1 VRQLIAQVEIRADEI
16 VAFTR
21 GRRRDPLGDTIF
33 TRVCTDSRS
42 VEKGDVFV
50 ALRGARFD
58 GHRFVKDAL
67 EKGAAGVVVDRDV
80 PEHLTVRFSPVV
92 IEVEDTLRALGDMA
106 AGWRK
111 KFSAPVGV
119 LTGSNGKTT
128 TKEMTA
134 RILERSFRLLS
145 TQGNFNNLI
154 GVPLTLLE
162 LGPCHE
168 RVLIEMGMNRHG
180 EIKRL
185 TSIAQPQYGALLNIG
200 PAHLERFEDLRDI
213 ARAKAEMLE
222 AMSRDAVLVFNR
234 DDPLVCEIAAGWK
247 GRSLSYG
254 CGGAAGADVS
264 LLSAEDLAEG
274 QRLVLRW
281 EAVEIDCMLHVFGE
295 HNRSNAVAA
304 AAMAVAMGADAES
317 VKKGL
322 EAFAGVPGRCSLVR
336 VQGLTVI
343 DDTYNAN
350 PRSMQCALETLTRM
364 SGSAERYAVL
374 GDMLELGSFGPEAH
388 RALGALSA
396 AAGLSAMVLI
406 GGYAETVRQGAIEAG
421 MDPERI
427 VVTSDPLEAA
437 EALLGRVAAGA
448 WVLVKGSRGMAM
460 ERVVRSIQERMQ
472 GRAVA

>member
-1 VRQLIAQVEIRADEI
+1 MRQLIAQVEIRTDEI

-21 GRRRDPLGDTIF
+21 GRRRDPLGDMTF
-33 TRVCTDSRS
+33 SRVCTDSRS
-42 VEKGDVFV
+42 VERGDVFV

-58 GHRFVKDAL
+58 GHRFVGDAL
-67 EKGAAGVVVDRDV
+67 EKGAAGVVVDRSV
-80 PEHLTVRFSPVV
+80 PENLIARFSPVV

-111 KFSAPVGV
+111 KFPVPVGV

-134 RILERSFRLLS
+134 RILEKTFRLLS

-162 LGPCHE
+162 LGPSHE

-234 DDPLVCEIAAGWK
+234 DDPLVREISAGWT

-254 CGGAAGADVS
+254 CGGDGGADVQ
-264 LLSAEDLAEG
+264 LLRADDLQEG

-281 EAVEIDCMLHVFGE
+281 DAVEIECTLHVFGE
-295 HNRSNAVAA
+295 HNRSNALAA
-304 AAMAVAMGADAES
+304 AAMAVAMGAAADS
-317 VKKGL
+317 VKQGL
-322 EAFAGVPGRCSLVR
+322 EAFAGVPGRGAVLR
-336 VQGLTVI
+336 MQGITLI

-364 SGSAERYAVL
+364 SGDAQRYAVL
-374 GDMLELGSFGPEAH
+374 GDMLELGSFAPEAH
-388 RALGALSA
+388 RALGALCA

-406 GGYAETVRQGAIEAG
+406 GEYAETVRQGALEAG
-421 MDPERI
+421 MDPGRI
-427 VVTSDPLEAA
+427 VVASGPLEAA

-460 ERVVRSIQERMQ
+460 ERVVRSIQERSQ
-472 GRAVA
+472 GRDVA